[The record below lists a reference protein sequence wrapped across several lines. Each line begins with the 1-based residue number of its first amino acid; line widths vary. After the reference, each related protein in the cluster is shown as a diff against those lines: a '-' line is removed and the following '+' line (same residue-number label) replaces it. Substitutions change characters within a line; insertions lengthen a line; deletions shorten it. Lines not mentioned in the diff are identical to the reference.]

1 MKKRYLALA
10 LALILALSACG
21 SQPAQTTQAPT
32 NAPAQTTQAPATTTK
47 APAETT
53 AAPAQTT
60 AAPAQTTAAPE
71 TTEAPEPVDKVY
83 RRYDGNPTTLN
94 PYQANAADNPVMTFT
109 QARLYRSWPG
119 EDGVSRYI
127 RPELA
132 ESEPIQMDTE
142 GKVWQI
148 KVKKGLTF
156 TDWEGNDTG
165 KPINANVFEYSFR
178 MSLDPK
184 LKQRAGDQING
195 NTTILNAKE
204 YFNQT
209 AEAPIAWEDVGIKA
223 IDEYTLEIKTAIETN
238 ANLIMRTFY
247 GYSTV
252 PVDPELYASHISED
266 GTTTTYGTD
275 YNTCYYCGG
284 CYACDWTKESLVSLK
299 KNPNYVYA
307 DEVNF
312 TEVYLH
318 TVSDN
323 NTKALM
329 FENGELDF
337 ITLDEATAEKY
348 NESPYY
354 VPEPSRYVLSI
365 EFGDTSAYYERTA
378 EGELILHD
386 LGTAEMNL
394 PLLADMNFKKAIF
407 YAINRTELANLVHL
421 RPATGLIPDT
431 SVAYDDG
438 TRFCDTDVA
447 KSYRLTPE
455 EAYNPELAKQCF
467 EQAMKDNGYGPNDKL
482 TVELLHNTITL
493 QKMAAAYMQQQLPKV
508 FGEDRFELT
517 LNELADTPRLA
528 QMKNW
533 RNDRNPYQIAFTNW
547 SFSNA
552 DEMPIRALTC
562 YSPSNYARTNSGTHC
577 EAFEEIIYTLN
588 TDARLFID
596 REYGCQKAGEAEK
609 LALENY
615 LAVPLIG
622 RTTHYMVSDK
632 ILLPIDPELGL
643 GFFDWLADLD
653 VE

>member
-21 SQPAQTTQAPT
+21 SGTTNTTPAATNPPAQTTQT
-32 NAPAQTTQAPATTTK
+32 PATTK
-47 APAETT
+47 APAGTT

-71 TTEAPEPVDKVY
+71 PTEPPAPVDKVY
-83 RRYDGNPTTLN
+83 HRYDGNPTTFN
-94 PYQANAADNPVMTFT
+94 PYMANAADSNIMTFS

-119 EDGVSRYI
+119 DDGESRYI

-132 ESEPIQMDTE
+132 ESEPVQMDTE

-148 KVKKGLTF
+148 KVKQGLTF

-184 LKQRAGDQING
+184 LKQRAGDNM
-195 NTTILNAKE
+195 NAVTTIVNAKE

-209 AEAPIAWEDVGIKA
+209 ADAPIAWEEVGIKA
-223 IDEYTLEIKTAIETN
+223 IDEYTLEIRTAIPAN
-238 ANLIMRTFY
+238 PNLIMMTYY
-247 GYSTV
+247 GYNTV
-252 PVDPELYASHISED
+252 PVEPELYASHISAD
-266 GTTTTYGTD
+266 GTTTTYGTE
-275 YNTCYYCGG
+275 YNTCYYCGAF
-284 CYACDWTKESLVSLK
+284 YAESWVKESEVVLK

-307 DEVNF
+307 DDVNF
-312 TEVYLH
+312 TEVHMH
-318 TVSDN
+318 TVTDA

-329 FENGELDF
+329 FDNGELDF
-337 ITLDEATAEKY
+337 VTLDEATAEKY

-365 EFGDTSAYYERTA
+365 DFGDTSAYYERTKD
-378 EGELILHD
+378 GELIRHE

-394 PLLADMNFKKAIF
+394 PILADMNFKKAIS

-467 EQAMKDNGYGPNDKL
+467 EQAMTDNGYGPNDKL
-482 TVELLHNTITL
+482 TVELLINTTTL
-493 QKMAAAYMQQQLPKV
+493 QTMTGAYMQQQLPKV

-517 LNELADTPRLA
+517 INELADTPRLA

-533 RNDRNPYQIAFTNW
+533 RNDRNPYQLALTNW
-547 SFSNA
+547 SFSSG
-552 DEMPIRALTC
+552 DEFPMQALKP
-562 YSPSNYARTNSGTHC
+562 YSSSYYDRCNSSYHC
-577 EAFEEIIYTLN
+577 EEFEEIIYTLS
-588 TDARLFID
+588 TDERLSID
-596 REYGCQKAGEAEK
+596 REYHCQRAGEAEK
-609 LALENY
+609 IALENY
-615 LAVPLIG
+615 LSIPIIG
-622 RTTHYMVSDK
+622 RTTHYLIADK
-632 ILLPIDPELGL
+632 IILRIDPTLGL

>member
-1 MKKRYLALA
+1 
-10 LALILALSACG
+10 
-21 SQPAQTTQAPT
+21 
-32 NAPAQTTQAPATTTK
+32 
-47 APAETT
+47 
-53 AAPAQTT
+53 
-60 AAPAQTTAAPE
+60 
-71 TTEAPEPVDKVY
+71 
-83 RRYDGNPTTLN
+83 
-94 PYQANAADNPVMTFT
+94 
-109 QARLYRSWPG
+109 
-119 EDGVSRYI
+119 
-127 RPELA
+127 
-132 ESEPIQMDTE
+132 
-142 GKVWQI
+142 
-148 KVKKGLTF
+148 
-156 TDWEGNDTG
+156 
-165 KPINANVFEYSFR
+165 
-178 MSLDPK
+178 
-184 LKQRAGDQING
+184 
-195 NTTILNAKE
+195 
-204 YFNQT
+204 
-209 AEAPIAWEDVGIKA
+209 
-223 IDEYTLEIKTAIETN
+223 
-238 ANLIMRTFY
+238 MRTFY

-252 PVDPELYASHISED
+252 PVDPELYASHISAD

-275 YNTCYYCGG
+275 YNTCYYTGG
-284 CYACDWTKESLVSLK
+284 FYAFDWTKESLVSLK

-307 DEVNF
+307 DDVNF

-318 TVSDN
+318 TVPDA

-337 ITLDEATAEKY
+337 ITLDETTAEKY

-378 EGELILHD
+378 EGELVLHN

-394 PLLADMNFKKAIF
+394 PILADMNFKKAIF
-407 YAINRTELANLVHL
+407 YAVNRTELANLVHL

-482 TVELLHNTITL
+482 TVELLINTITL
-493 QKMAAAYMQQQLPKV
+493 QKMTGAYLQQQLPKV

-517 LNELADTPRLA
+517 INELADTPRLA

-577 EAFEEIIYTLN
+577 KEFEEIIYTLN
-588 TDARLFID
+588 TDERLFID

-615 LAVPLIG
+615 LAVPIIG

-632 ILLPIDPELGL
+632 IILPIDPELGL